1 MVWVGGDGMS
11 FVWECVACCIG
22 AYSTSPLPFL
32 HSDLVLG
39 QQRLPPSRHTLDL
52 LCCVCANVD
61 GVPLQKSVQIA
72 NGFSLYSA
80 ILMGVRVHSSCFAYS
95 EAPDCS
101 LPGALEL
108 QSSWKCP

>member
-1 MVWVGGDGMS
+1 M
-11 FVWECVACCIG
+11 ECRLCGIVLHVALEHILLP
-22 AYSTSPLPFL
+22 SLPLL

-39 QQRLPPSRHTLDL
+39 QQWLPPSRHAVVL

-61 GVPLQKSVQIA
+61 GVPLQKSVKVA
-72 NGFSLYSA
+72 NGFSLYFA
-80 ILMGVRVHSSCFAYS
+80 ILMVVKVHSSCYEYS
-95 EAPDCS
+95 EAPHCN